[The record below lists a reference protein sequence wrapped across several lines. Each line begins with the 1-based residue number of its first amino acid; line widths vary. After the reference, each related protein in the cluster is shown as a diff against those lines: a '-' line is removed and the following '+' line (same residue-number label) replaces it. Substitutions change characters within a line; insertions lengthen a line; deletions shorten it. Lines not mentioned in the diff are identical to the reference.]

1 MKKQLPKS
9 TESGSTSTIF
19 QSHVGDD
26 DELEAE
32 ISCSKITVR
41 HRKNNRHILATLTNP
56 PARTQNRRRAPAHD
70 QAVDGRSP
78 SALDIAL
85 QPIVKVSAPLGSL
98 DLEVLLLKHLFDG
111 GVQSA
116 DVSNV
121 NTNNYGDRARLDRWL
136 LSAALDC
143 LQRHKPTLQITRFLC
158 VNLHAES
165 INDAESIAETLDILR
180 QHESVTSHLCLQIS
194 ETTAQVSLKNLQHF
208 LLLTQNMGAKVVLND
223 FGSGYNSLYFLKN
236 LSADALRIDGHLIE
250 NMTENPKNMSI
261 VEGIIQLA
269 RNLGMTSIATRVND
283 IRTLRLL
290 IDLGVDYVQGS
301 AIARPQQPDTVVD
314 ASSAGPFIE
323 EAALATFAQAIA
335 DSDEQLM
342 TSTPTFYKGN
352 LH

>member
-9 TESGSTSTIF
+9 TQSESTSKIF
-19 QSHVGDD
+19 QSHAGND

-32 ISCSKITVR
+32 CSGSRITVR
-41 HRKNNRHILATLTNP
+41 HGKNSRHILATLTNP
-56 PARTQNRRRAPAHD
+56 PARTKDRRRPPAHD

-98 DLEVLLLKHLFDG
+98 DLEALLLKRPSDE
-111 GVQSA
+111 GVQCA
-116 DVSNV
+116 GVSSV
-121 NTNNYGDRARLDRWL
+121 DTGTDGDRARLDRWL
-136 LSAALDC
+136 LTAALDW
-143 LQRHKPTLQITRFLC
+143 LQKHKPTLKMTRFFC
-158 VNLHAES
+158 VNLRAES
-165 INDAESIAETLDILR
+165 INDAESIAETMDILR
-180 QHESVTSHLCLQIS
+180 QHESIIPYLCLQIS

-236 LSADALRIDGHLIE
+236 LSADALRIDGSLIE
-250 NMTENPKNMSI
+250 DMSENPKNVSI

-301 AIARPQQPDTVVD
+301 AIARPQQPSTVVD
-314 ASSAGPFIE
+314 ASSASPFIE
-323 EAALATFAQAIA
+323 EAALATFAQAMA
-335 DSDEQLM
+335 DLDDQLM
-342 TSTPTFYKGN
+342 SATPAFYKNN

>member
-1 MKKQLPKS
+1 
-9 TESGSTSTIF
+9 
-19 QSHVGDD
+19 
-26 DELEAE
+26 
-32 ISCSKITVR
+32 
-41 HRKNNRHILATLTNP
+41 
-56 PARTQNRRRAPAHD
+56 
-70 QAVDGRSP
+70 
-78 SALDIAL
+78 
-85 QPIVKVSAPLGSL
+85 
-98 DLEVLLLKHLFDG
+98 
-111 GVQSA
+111 
-116 DVSNV
+116 VSNV

-136 LSAALDC
+136 LNAALDW